1 MNKITNYQLPKIL
14 IVGTGALGTLFAAR
28 LSQAGYDITM
38 LGTWKEGIA
47 SLQKDGVR
55 LFDSNGNE
63 TTFKVQATDDPGEYV
78 GTKHALV
85 LVKAWQTERAA
96 RQLSECLAD
105 DGLALTLQNGLGN
118 YETLTEALNKSA
130 TENAEKKRDKDSAI
144 SEISVAKSNSR
155 VALGSTTSGATLIA
169 PGVARAGGEGVV
181 SIQRHEKLAPI
192 EAALTSAKFNVH
204 LVEDAQSLVW
214 GKLVINAA
222 INPLTALLRVPNGEL
237 LNRPSAREMMA
248 TLAREV
254 AEVAHAENIKLPFD
268 DPAAM
273 AEEVARKTA
282 ANQSSMLQDVL
293 RNAPTE
299 IDAICGAVVK
309 IGKKHNIE
317 TPINWACWQLARS
330 LQNPQ

>member
-1 MNKITNYQLPKIL
+1 MNTEIL

-28 LSQAGYDITM
+28 LAQAGCNIAM

-47 SLQKDGVR
+47 SLQKDGARIV
-55 LFDSNGNE
+55 DSNGNE
-63 TTFKVQATDDPGEYV
+63 TAFKVRATDDPRECAGA
-78 GTKHALV
+78 KHTLV

-105 DGLALTLQNGLGN
+105 DGLAVTLQNGIGN
-118 YETLTEALNKSA
+118 YETLSQVLNDLA
-130 TENAEKKRDKDSAI
+130 TEFTEKKREKNSAL
-144 SEISVAKSNSR
+144 SEVSVAKHSR
-155 VALGSTTSGATLIA
+155 VALGSTTTGATLIA

-181 SIQRHEKLAPI
+181 TIQRHEKLELI
-192 EAALTSAKFNVH
+192 ESALTSAKFNVH

-248 TLAREV
+248 RLAREV
-254 AEVAHAENIKLPFD
+254 AEVARAEKIKLPFD
-268 DPAAM
+268 DPVAI
-273 AEEVARKTA
+273 AEEVVRKTA

-299 IDAICGAVVK
+299 IDAICGAVVE
-309 IGKKHNIE
+309 IGRKHNIE
-317 TPINWACWQLARS
+317 TPVNRTCWQLARA
-330 LQNPQ
+330 LQKPQ

>member
-1 MNKITNYQLPKIL
+1 MNDKNIL

-28 LSQAGYDITM
+28 LSQAGHNVAM

-47 SLQKDGVR
+47 SLQKDGARIV
-55 LFDSNGNE
+55 DSNGNE
-63 TTFKVQATDDPGEYV
+63 TKFKVHATDDSRECV
-78 GTKHALV
+78 GAKHALV

-105 DGLALTLQNGLGN
+105 DGLAVTLQNGIGN
-118 YETLTEALNKSA
+118 YETLIHILDQTA
-130 TENAEKKRDKDSAI
+130 TEKKREENSKNPV
-144 SEISVAKSNSR
+144 ISVAKHSH
-155 VALGSTTSGATLIA
+155 VALGSTTTGATLIA

-181 SIQRHEKLAPI
+181 TIQRHDKLDSI
-192 EAALTSAKFNVH
+192 KSALTSAQFNVH

-222 INPLTALLRVPNGEL
+222 INPLTALLRVTNGEL
-237 LNRPSAREMMA
+237 LNRPSAREMMT
-248 TLAREV
+248 TLACEV
-254 AEVAHAENIKLPFD
+254 AEIARAEKIKLPFD

-273 AEEVARKTA
+273 AEEVARNTA

-299 IDAICGAVVK
+299 IDAICGAVARA
-309 IGKKHNIE
+309 GEKHGIE
-317 TPINWACWQLARS
+317 TPANLACWRLVRALHKS
-330 LQNPQ
+330 

>member
-1 MNKITNYQLPKIL
+1 MMNDKNIL

-28 LSQAGYDITM
+28 LSQAGYNVTM
-38 LGTWKEGIA
+38 LGTWREGIE
-47 SLQKDGVR
+47 SLQKDGAR
-55 LFDSNGNE
+55 LVDSNGNE
-63 TTFKVQATDDPGEYV
+63 TRFKVHATDDPHKCAGA
-78 GTKHALV
+78 KHALV

-105 DGLALTLQNGLGN
+105 DGLAVTLQNGIGN
-118 YETLTEALNKSA
+118 YETLAQILNQQ
-130 TENAEKKRDKDSAI
+130 T
-144 SEISVAKSNSR
+144 SEVSSDFRSLNSR
-155 VALGSTTSGATLIA
+155 VALGSTTTGATLIA
-169 PGVARAGGEGVV
+169 PGVARAGGEGIV
-181 SIQRHEKLAPI
+181 SIQRHPAIPAI

-248 TLAREV
+248 ALAREV
-254 AEVAHAENIKLPFD
+254 AEVARAENIKLPFD

-293 RNAPTE
+293 
-299 IDAICGAVVK
+299 
-309 IGKKHNIE
+309 
-317 TPINWACWQLARS
+317 
-330 LQNPQ
+330 